1 MKWGSEV
8 KGKYVLLGANP
19 QVVTK
24 VTKRL
29 NQRLNLN
36 CYDADQMIKQTN
48 SKEES
53 LNLLEDIMKEE
64 SWIIQTTYNR
74 VLSVG
79 TAPFETL
86 IFLDFSL
93 LRLVMSCFLRLNF
106 KGIKQVFYY
115 YRVKRPW
122 MVNKINQ
129 FGTEKKV
136 VILKN
141 KRQVRKYIKQLG

>member
-1 MKWGSEV
+1 MQ
-8 KGKYVLLGANP
+8 GKYLLIGANSS
-19 QVVTK
+19 VLK
-24 VTKRL
+24 SGARKI

-36 CYDADQMIKQTN
+36 CYDVDQMIKKTN

-53 LNLLEDIMKEE
+53 LNLLEEIMKEE
-64 SWIIQTTYNR
+64 SWFIQTTYNR
-74 VLSVG
+74 VLSVAK
-79 TAPFETL
+79 TPFEIL

-93 LRLVMSCFLRLNF
+93 FRLVMSCLLRLNF

-122 MVNKINQ
+122 IVNKINQ

-136 VILKN
+136 VVLKN
-141 KRQVRKYIKQLG
+141 KSQVRKYIKQLG